1 MLKYFVYL
9 SVLWFV
15 GCGGNPVN
23 FIKLTPTSLQES
35 YIQATRKTEIIY
47 QEKTQIILI
56 ATHLNEF
63 DEEAYPK
70 QKGEIFFVSVYQS
83 EGKKDFL
90 KAYNLVL
97 NNGEK
102 PLKVTPLKADEL
114 EGLMAEYAM
123 PWGEYYLLE
132 FSPQNK
138 RIQDRLSITLSHKK
152 FGENTLNFG
161 FKAIQK

>member
-1 MLKYFVYL
+1 MLKYLFYF
-9 SVLWFV
+9 SILWLV
-15 GCGGNPVN
+15 GCANDSVN
-23 FIKLTPTSLQES
+23 FIKLTPSFLEES

-47 QEKTQIILI
+47 QQKTQIILI

-63 DEEAYPK
+63 DKEAYHK
-70 QKGEIFFVSVYQS
+70 QKGEVFFVSVYQS
-83 EGKKDFL
+83 DGGKDFF
-90 KAYNLVL
+90 KEYNLVL

-102 PLKVTPLKADEL
+102 PLKITPLKASEL

-132 FSPQNK
+132 FPPQNK
-138 RIQDRLSITLSHKK
+138 RIQDRLSLTISHKK

-161 FKAIQK
+161 FKALQK

>member
-1 MLKYFVYL
+1 MLKYFIYL
-9 SVLWFV
+9 STVLWFV
-15 GCGGNPVN
+15 GCADSVN
-23 FIKLTPTSLQES
+23 LMRFTPTSLQES

-63 DEEAYPK
+63 DEEKYPK
-70 QKGEIFFVSVYQS
+70 QRGEVFFINVYQS
-83 EGKKDFL
+83 EGEKDFL

-102 PLKVTPLKADEL
+102 PLKVTPLKAYDL
-114 EGLMAEYAM
+114 EGLMAEYAI

-138 RIQDRLSITLSHKK
+138 RTQDRLSLTISHQK
-152 FGENTLNFG
+152 FGESTLNFG

>member
-15 GCGGNPVN
+15 GCATSPVN
-23 FIKLTPTSLQES
+23 FMKLTPTSLEES

-56 ATHLNEF
+56 ATHLSEF
-63 DEEAYPK
+63 DEETYPK
-70 QKGEIFFVSVYQS
+70 QKGEVFFISVYQS
-83 EGKKDFL
+83 ERERGFL
-90 KAYNLVL
+90 KEYNLVL
-97 NNGEK
+97 NDGEK
-102 PLKVTPLKADEL
+102 PLKVTPLKASEL
-114 EGLMAEYAM
+114 KGLMAEYAI
-123 PWGEYYLLE
+123 PWGEHYLLE

-138 RIQDRLSITLSHKK
+138 RIQDRLSITISHKK

>member
-1 MLKYFVYL
+1 
-9 SVLWFV
+9 V
-15 GCGGNPVN
+15 G
-23 FIKLTPTSLQES
+23 
-35 YIQATRKTEIIY
+35 
-47 QEKTQIILI
+47 
-56 ATHLNEF
+56 
-63 DEEAYPK
+63 
-70 QKGEIFFVSVYQS
+70 FFVEDFDGVAGAFFLVCFYQS
-83 EGKKDFL
+83 DGKKDFL

-97 NNGEK
+97 NSGEK
-102 PLKVTPLKADEL
+102 PLKVTPLKASEL
-114 EGLMAEYAM
+114 QGLIAEYAI